1 MNNSDKG
8 DFYFGISEN
17 KVFICFFEK
26 KKDYLKKYIDFEIP
40 ETLNNN
46 LNFKIISNLLK
57 NNIRKLEKS
66 LGIFLTNGNVSI
78 KSKTNQ
84 SILLSIKNIFD
95 EKKLDENIISKLV
108 QSGIKYF
115 NTYDKELLIIHVI
128 INKYT
133 IDGKTY
139 NFLPHNIKFKN
150 IILELEFICLDKNL
164 VTKIKRLFTEC
175 GININKIV
183 SYEYAKK
190 FLKVEKDITLC
201 LSAKEV
207 INGANYSEVK
217 IQEEPDKKTS
227 IFNKI
232 FNVFD

>member
-1 MNNSDKG
+1 MSD
-8 DFYFGISEN
+8 
-17 KVFICFFEK
+17 FEK
-26 KKDYLKKYIDFEIP
+26 KILEFKNRLNSTQDSNEI
-40 ETLNNN
+40 E
-46 LNFKIISNLLK
+46 S
-57 NNIRKLEKS
+57 IRTD
-66 LGIFLTNGNVSI
+66 IF
-78 KSKTNQ
+78 SK
-84 SILLSIKNIFD
+84 
-95 EKKLDENIISKLV
+95 
-108 QSGIKYF
+108 SGIKYF

-207 INGANYSEVK
+207 INGANYSEIK